1 MKLEELLGYEK
12 HFRYSSMHSSQDL
25 AGNVTKSARIQRG
38 ELEG

>member
-1 MKLEELLGYEK
+1 MKLEELLGYGK
-12 HFRYSSMHSSQDL
+12 HFRYSSMHSSKDL